1 MSDKSQVQPVQPV
14 QPVSE
19 DENKNDQPAY
29 TVKLFGRYVP
39 MWVVVLVVTVLL
51 WVAWSMWSSHQKNVL
66 RLTSSTRMD
75 LDKAVVSPVSLGS
88 ASAGTASA
96 GIPLST
102 PSTEETRKQ
111 LNKLFNSF

>member
-1 MSDKSQVQPVQPV
+1 MTDKSQAQPTQPDL
-14 QPVSE
+14 E
-19 DENKNDQPAY
+19 DEKNVQPAY
-29 TVKLFGRYVP
+29 TVKLFGKYVP
-39 MWVVVLVVTVLL
+39 MWVVVLVVIVLV
-51 WVAWSMWSSHQKNVL
+51 WVTWSMWTSHQKNVL

-75 LDKAVVSPVSLGS
+75 LDKVVSPVSLDLES
-88 ASAGTASA
+88 TRSASA

>member
-14 QPVSE
+14 LE
-19 DENKNDQPAY
+19 DENKNVQPAY
-29 TVKLFGRYVP
+29 TVQLFGRYVP
-39 MWVVVLVVTVLL
+39 IWVVVLVVAVLA
-51 WVAWSMWSSHQKNVL
+51 WVAWRMWTEHQKNVL

-75 LDKAVVSPVSLGS
+75 LDKAVVSVSPGS
-88 ASAGTASA
+88 ASA

>member
-1 MSDKSQVQPVQPV
+1 MSDKSQPQQVPQDDDNKDVQNVQP
-14 QPVSE
+14 
-19 DENKNDQPAY
+19 KH

-39 MWVVVLVVTVLL
+39 IWLVVLVVAVL
-51 WVAWSMWSSHQKNVL
+51 AWFAWRMLTEYQKNHH
-66 RLTSSTRMD
+66 RLTSSTRAD
-75 LDKAVVSPVSLGS
+75 LDKALVST
-88 ASAGTASA
+88 ASTASTASPGTASA